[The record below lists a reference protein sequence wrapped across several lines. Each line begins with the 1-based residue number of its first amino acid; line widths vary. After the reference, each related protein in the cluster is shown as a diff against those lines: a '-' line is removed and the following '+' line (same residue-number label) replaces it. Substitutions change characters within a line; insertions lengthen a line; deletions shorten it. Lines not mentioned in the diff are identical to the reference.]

1 MQEKWVLRS
10 FSVLSALCKKRKPVQ
25 KMHSSKYS
33 PSHNTIRSAK
43 KHTCIHKGDVAM
55 QNKTAIQHEQAGLRL
70 DGSKSKCSKL
80 VKSIKRYY
88 WLYIFLIPT
97 LLYYLIWHY
106 IPMGGIVVAFQRYT
120 GAKSILESEWVG
132 LKWFESFFSSHFA
145 STTIRN
151 TLALSL
157 LSMATFPIPIVLALI
172 LNEIRNERYK
182 RFAQTVMYAPHFISM
197 VVLVSMLNIFFD
209 PNFGFVNKIIEMLG
223 GEARNFIGES
233 ESFRP
238 LYIWSG
244 VWQST
249 GWNCI
254 IYVSALSGVD
264 PALHEAAT
272 LDGASRLQ
280 RILHVN
286 LPTIAPTIIIML
298 IMRVG
303 NVMSVGA
310 DKALLMM
317 NSLNSSTAEIIG
329 TYVYSRGLLGGDFS
343 YATAVGLFTN
353 VINLIML
360 LTVNKIS
367 AKVSET
373 SLF

>member
-1 MQEKWVLRS
+1 MHMNIPVKPAKQ
-10 FSVLSALCKKRKPVQ
+10 PVQ
-25 KMHSSKYS
+25 RLG
-33 PSHNTIRSAK
+33 TE
-43 KHTCIHKGDVAM
+43 
-55 QNKTAIQHEQAGLRL
+55 KTWTT
-70 DGSKSKCSKL
+70 KL
-80 VKSIKRYY
+80 KDSMKRYY
-88 WLYIFLIPT
+88 WLYIFLLPT

-132 LKWFESFFSSHFA
+132 LRWFESFFTSHFA
-145 STTIRN
+145 ATTITN

-197 VVLVSMLNIFFD
+197 VVLVSMLTIFFD
-209 PNFGFVNKIIEMLG
+209 PNFGFINKIIELFG
-223 GEARNFIGES
+223 GEARNFMGES
-233 ESFRP
+233 GSFRS
-238 LYIWSG
+238 LYVWSG

-264 PALHEAAT
+264 PSMHEAAT

-280 RILHVN
+280 RIIHVN

-310 DKALLMM
+310 DKVLLMM
-317 NSLNSSTAEIIG
+317 NELNSSTSEIIG

-367 AKVSET
+367 SKVSET

>member
-1 MQEKWVLRS
+1 MGNQT
-10 FSVLSALCKKRKPVQ
+10 PVQ
-25 KMHSSKYS
+25 STGNG
-33 PSHNTIRSAK
+33 PRLNTENSW
-43 KHTCIHKGDVAM
+43 
-55 QNKTAIQHEQAGLRL
+55 KTKLT
-70 DGSKSKCSKL
+70 KS
-80 VKSIKRYY
+80 VKRYY
-88 WLYIFLIPT
+88 WLYIFLLPT
-97 LLYYLIWHY
+97 VLYYLIWHY

-120 GAKSILESEWVG
+120 GAKSILESDWVG
-132 LKWFESFFSSHFA
+132 IRWFESFFTSHFA
-145 STTIRN
+145 STTIGN
-151 TLALSL
+151 TMALSL

-172 LNEIRNERYK
+172 LNEIRNEKYK

-209 PNFGFVNKIIEMLG
+209 PNFGLINKVIELMG
-223 GEARNFIGES
+223 GEARNFMGES

-238 LYIWSG
+238 LYVWSG

-264 PALHEAAT
+264 PSMHEAAT
-272 LDGASRLQ
+272 LDGASRIQ

-310 DKALLMM
+310 DKVLLMM
-317 NSLNSSTAEIIG
+317 NDLNSSTSEIIG

-367 AKVSET
+367 SKVSET

>member
-1 MQEKWVLRS
+1 MRNKVSTSNEQCGVRLETRQTWVNKLAK
-10 FSVLSALCKKRKPVQ
+10 SV
-25 KMHSSKYS
+25 
-33 PSHNTIRSAK
+33 
-43 KHTCIHKGDVAM
+43 
-55 QNKTAIQHEQAGLRL
+55 
-70 DGSKSKCSKL
+70 
-80 VKSIKRYY
+80 KRYY

-106 IPMGGIVVAFQRYT
+106 IPMGGVVVAFQRYT
-120 GAKSILESEWVG
+120 GAKSILDSDWVG
-132 LKWFESFFSSHFA
+132 LRWFENFFSSHFA
-145 STTIRN
+145 SRTIIN
-151 TLALSL
+151 TMALSL
-157 LSMATFPIPIVLALI
+157 LSLATFPIPIVLALI

-209 PNFGFVNKIIEMLG
+209 PNFGFINTIIELMG
-223 GEARNFIGES
+223 GEPRNFMGES
-233 ESFRP
+233 ESFRS
-238 LYIWSG
+238 LYVWSG

-264 PALHEAAT
+264 TSMHEAAT

-280 RILHVN
+280 KIIHVN

-303 NVMSVGA
+303 NIMSVGA
-310 DKALLMM
+310 DKVLLMM
-317 NSLNSSTAEIIG
+317 NDLNTSTSEIIG

-353 VINLIML
+353 VINLVML

>member
-1 MQEKWVLRS
+1 
-10 FSVLSALCKKRKPVQ
+10 
-25 KMHSSKYS
+25 
-33 PSHNTIRSAK
+33 
-43 KHTCIHKGDVAM
+43 M
-55 QNKTAIQHEQAGLRL
+55 QNQLASNRQLAGPRIEKENSQTA
-70 DGSKSKCSKL
+70 KL
-80 VKSIKRYY
+80 VKSVKRYY

-132 LKWFESFFSSHFA
+132 LRWFENFFSSHFA
-145 STTIRN
+145 ATTIGN
-151 TLALSL
+151 TLALSF

-182 RFAQTVMYAPHFISM
+182 RFAQTIMYAPHFISM
-197 VVLVSMLNIFFD
+197 VVLVSMLKIFFD
-209 PNFGFVNKIIEMLG
+209 PSFGFVNKIIELFG
-223 GEARNFIGES
+223 GEAQNFMGQS
-233 ESFRP
+233 EAFRP
-238 LYIWSG
+238 LYVWSG

-264 PALHEAAT
+264 PSMHEAAT

-310 DKALLMM
+310 DKVLLMM
-317 NSLNSSTAEIIG
+317 NELNSSASEIIG

-353 VINLIML
+353 VINLLML

-367 AKVSET
+367 SKVSET

>member
-1 MQEKWVLRS
+1 MRNKVSTSNEQCGARLETRQTWANKLAK
-10 FSVLSALCKKRKPVQ
+10 SV
-25 KMHSSKYS
+25 
-33 PSHNTIRSAK
+33 
-43 KHTCIHKGDVAM
+43 
-55 QNKTAIQHEQAGLRL
+55 
-70 DGSKSKCSKL
+70 
-80 VKSIKRYY
+80 KRYY
-88 WLYIFLIPT
+88 WLYFFLIPT

-106 IPMGGIVVAFQRYT
+106 IPMGGVVVAFERYT
-120 GAKSILESEWVG
+120 GAKSIFDSDWVG
-132 LKWFESFFSSHFA
+132 LRWFENFFSSHFA
-145 STTIRN
+145 SRTIIN
-151 TLALSL
+151 TMALSL
-157 LSMATFPIPIVLALI
+157 LSLATFPIPIVLALI

-209 PNFGFVNKIIEMLG
+209 PNFGFINTIIELLG
-223 GEARNFIGES
+223 GEPRNFMGES
-233 ESFRP
+233 ESFRS
-238 LYIWSG
+238 LYVWSG

-264 PALHEAAT
+264 TSMHEAAT

-280 RILHVN
+280 KIIHVN

-303 NVMSVGA
+303 NIMSVGA
-310 DKALLMM
+310 DKVLLMM
-317 NSLNSSTAEIIG
+317 NDLNTSTSEIIG

-353 VINLIML
+353 VINLVML

>member
-1 MQEKWVLRS
+1 MRNKVSTSNEQCGVRLETRQTWVNKLAK
-10 FSVLSALCKKRKPVQ
+10 SV
-25 KMHSSKYS
+25 
-33 PSHNTIRSAK
+33 
-43 KHTCIHKGDVAM
+43 
-55 QNKTAIQHEQAGLRL
+55 
-70 DGSKSKCSKL
+70 
-80 VKSIKRYY
+80 KRYY

-106 IPMGGIVVAFQRYT
+106 IPMGGVVVAFQRYT
-120 GAKSILESEWVG
+120 GAKSILDSDWVG
-132 LKWFESFFSSHFA
+132 LRWFENFFSSHFA
-145 STTIRN
+145 SRTIIN
-151 TLALSL
+151 TMALSL
-157 LSMATFPIPIVLALI
+157 LSLATFPIPIVLALI

-209 PNFGFVNKIIEMLG
+209 PNFGFVNTIIELMG
-223 GEARNFIGES
+223 GEPRNFMGES
-233 ESFRP
+233 ESFRS
-238 LYIWSG
+238 LYVWSG

-264 PALHEAAT
+264 TSMHEAAT

-280 RILHVN
+280 KIIHVN

-303 NVMSVGA
+303 NIMSVGA
-310 DKALLMM
+310 DKVLLMM
-317 NSLNSSTAEIIG
+317 NDLNTSTSEIIG

-353 VINLIML
+353 VINLVML

>member
-1 MQEKWVLRS
+1 MRNLV
-10 FSVLSALCKKRKPVQ
+10 PT
-25 KMHSSKYS
+25 
-33 PSHNTIRSAK
+33 N
-43 KHTCIHKGDVAM
+43 
-55 QNKTAIQHEQAGLRL
+55 NEQAGVRL
-70 DGSKSKCSKL
+70 SKNPTWVNKL
-80 VKSIKRYY
+80 TKSVKRYY

-120 GAKSILESEWVG
+120 GAKSIIDSDWVG
-132 LKWFESFFSSHFA
+132 LKWFENFFSSHFA
-145 STTIRN
+145 SRTIIN
-151 TLALSL
+151 TMALSL
-157 LSMATFPIPIVLALI
+157 LSLATFPIPIVLALI
-172 LNEIRNERYK
+172 LNEIRSERYK
-182 RFAQTVMYAPHFISM
+182 RFAQTIMYAPHFISM
-197 VVLVSMLNIFFD
+197 VVLVIMLNIFFD
-209 PNFGFVNKIIEMLG
+209 PNYGFINTIIELCG
-223 GEARNFIGES
+223 GEARNFMGES
-233 ESFRP
+233 ESFRS
-238 LYIWSG
+238 LYVWSG

-264 PALHEAAT
+264 TSMHEAAT

-303 NVMSVGA
+303 NIMSVGA
-310 DKALLMM
+310 DKVLLMM
-317 NSLNSSTAEIIG
+317 NDLNTSTSEIIG

-367 AKVSET
+367 SKVSET

>member
-1 MQEKWVLRS
+1 MQKLV
-10 FSVLSALCKKRKPVQ
+10 PT
-25 KMHSSKYS
+25 
-33 PSHNTIRSAK
+33 N
-43 KHTCIHKGDVAM
+43 
-55 QNKTAIQHEQAGLRL
+55 NEQAGVRL
-70 DGSKSKCSKL
+70 GTNKNWFNKLSKS
-80 VKSIKRYY
+80 VKRYY

-106 IPMGGIVVAFQRYT
+106 IPMGGIVVAFERYT
-120 GAKSILESEWVG
+120 GAKSIFESDWVG
-132 LKWFESFFSSHFA
+132 LKWFEDFFTSHFA
-145 STTIRN
+145 ERTIVN
-151 TLALSL
+151 TMALSL
-157 LSMATFPIPIVLALI
+157 LSLATFPIPIVLALI

-209 PNFGFVNKIIEMLG
+209 PSFGFVNKIIELLG
-223 GEARNFIGES
+223 GEARNFMGES
-233 ESFRP
+233 ESFRS
-238 LYIWSG
+238 LYVWSG

-264 PALHEAAT
+264 TSMHEAAT

-280 RILHVN
+280 RIIHVN

-303 NVMSVGA
+303 NIMSVGA
-310 DKALLMM
+310 DKVLLMM
-317 NSLNSSTAEIIG
+317 NDLNTSTSEIIG
-329 TYVYSRGLLGGDFS
+329 TYVYSRGLLNGDFS

-367 AKVSET
+367 SKVSET

>member
-1 MQEKWVLRS
+1 MDEEKSTR
-10 FSVLSALCKKRKPVQ
+10 
-25 KMHSSKYS
+25 
-33 PSHNTIRSAK
+33 
-43 KHTCIHKGDVAM
+43 KGDVVM
-55 QNKTAIQHEQAGLRL
+55 RKPFQADRANTGVRL
-70 DGSKSKCSKL
+70 AADNSRLGKLSKS
-80 VKSIKRYY
+80 IRRYY

-97 LLYYLIWHY
+97 MLYYLIWHY

-120 GAKSILESEWVG
+120 GARSILESDWVG
-132 LKWFESFFSSHFA
+132 LKWFEDFFTSHFA
-145 STTIRN
+145 RRTIVN
-151 TLALSL
+151 TMALSL
-157 LSMATFPIPIVLALI
+157 LSLATFPIPIVLALI
-172 LNEIRNERYK
+172 LNEIRSERYK
-182 RFAQTVMYAPHFISM
+182 RFAQTIMYAPHFISM

-209 PNFGFVNKIIEMLG
+209 PNFGFINKLIELLG
-223 GEARNFIGES
+223 GEARNFMGES
-233 ESFRP
+233 DSFRA
-238 LYIWSG
+238 LYVWSG

-264 PALHEAAT
+264 ASMHEAAT

-280 RILHVN
+280 RILHIN

-303 NVMSVGA
+303 NIMSVGA
-310 DKALLMM
+310 DKVLLMM
-317 NSLNSSTAEIIG
+317 NDLNTSTSEIIG

-353 VINLIML
+353 VINLILL
-360 LTVNKIS
+360 LTVNRIS
-367 AKVSET
+367 SRVSET

>member
-1 MQEKWVLRS
+1 MGNQT
-10 FSVLSALCKKRKPVQ
+10 PVQ
-25 KMHSSKYS
+25 STGNA
-33 PSHNTIRSAK
+33 PRLNTENSW
-43 KHTCIHKGDVAM
+43 
-55 QNKTAIQHEQAGLRL
+55 KTKLT
-70 DGSKSKCSKL
+70 KS
-80 VKSIKRYY
+80 VKRYY
-88 WLYIFLIPT
+88 WLYIFLLPT
-97 LLYYLIWHY
+97 VLYYLIWHY

-120 GAKSILESEWVG
+120 GAKSILESDWVG
-132 LKWFESFFSSHFA
+132 IRWFESFFSSHFA
-145 STTIRN
+145 STTIGN
-151 TLALSL
+151 TMALSL

-172 LNEIRNERYK
+172 LNEIRNEKYK
-182 RFAQTVMYAPHFISM
+182 RFSQTVMYAPHFISM

-209 PNFGFVNKIIEMLG
+209 PNFGLINKVIELMG
-223 GEARNFIGES
+223 GEARNFMGES

-238 LYIWSG
+238 LYVWSG

-264 PALHEAAT
+264 PSMHEAAT
-272 LDGASRLQ
+272 LDGASRIQ

-310 DKALLMM
+310 DKVLLMM
-317 NSLNSSTAEIIG
+317 NDLNSSTSEIIG

-367 AKVSET
+367 SKVSET

>member
-1 MQEKWVLRS
+1 
-10 FSVLSALCKKRKPVQ
+10 
-25 KMHSSKYS
+25 
-33 PSHNTIRSAK
+33 
-43 KHTCIHKGDVAM
+43 M
-55 QNKTAIQHEQAGLRL
+55 QNKTAMPSEQTGLRL
-70 DGSKSKCSKL
+70 SETKTKGAKL

-120 GAKSILESEWVG
+120 GAKSILQSEWVG

-151 TLALSL
+151 TLALSF

-223 GEARNFIGES
+223 GEARNFMGES
-233 ESFRP
+233 ESFRS

-329 TYVYSRGLLGGDFS
+329 TYVYSRGLLSGDFS

>member
-1 MQEKWVLRS
+1 MLKQKTTIDTKTGGRLGSQNAWYNKLAKS
-10 FSVLSALCKKRKPVQ
+10 F
-25 KMHSSKYS
+25 
-33 PSHNTIRSAK
+33 
-43 KHTCIHKGDVAM
+43 
-55 QNKTAIQHEQAGLRL
+55 
-70 DGSKSKCSKL
+70 
-80 VKSIKRYY
+80 KRYY

-97 LLYYLIWHY
+97 MLYYLIWHY
-106 IPMGGIVVAFQRYT
+106 IPMGGIVVAFERYT
-120 GAKSILESEWVG
+120 GAKSIFESDWVG
-132 LKWFESFFSSHFA
+132 IKWFEDFFSSHFA
-145 STTIRN
+145 SRTIIN
-151 TLALSL
+151 TMALSL
-157 LSMATFPIPIVLALI
+157 LSLATFPIPIVLALI
-172 LNEIRNERYK
+172 INEIRNERYK

-197 VVLVSMLNIFFD
+197 VVLVSMLKIFFD
-209 PNFGFVNKIIEMLG
+209 PDFGFINKMIELFG
-223 GEARNFIGES
+223 GTARDFMGES
-233 ESFRP
+233 ESFRS

-264 PALHEAAT
+264 TSMHEAAT
-272 LDGASRLQ
+272 LDGASKLQ

-303 NVMSVGA
+303 NIMSVGA
-310 DKALLMM
+310 DKVLLMM
-317 NSLNSSTAEIIG
+317 NDMNTSTSEIIG

-353 VINLIML
+353 VINLVML

-367 AKVSET
+367 SKVSET

>member
-1 MQEKWVLRS
+1 MHMNIPANPAKQ
-10 FSVLSALCKKRKPVQ
+10 PVQ
-25 KMHSSKYS
+25 RLGKEK
-33 PSHNTIRSAK
+33 TWAAK
-43 KHTCIHKGDVAM
+43 LKDSM
-55 QNKTAIQHEQAGLRL
+55 
-70 DGSKSKCSKL
+70 
-80 VKSIKRYY
+80 KRYY
-88 WLYIFLIPT
+88 WLYIFLLPT

-132 LKWFESFFSSHFA
+132 LRWFESFFTSHFA
-145 STTIRN
+145 ATTITN

-197 VVLVSMLNIFFD
+197 VVLVSMLTIFFD
-209 PNFGFVNKIIEMLG
+209 PNFGFINKIIELFG
-223 GEARNFIGES
+223 GEARNFMGES
-233 ESFRP
+233 DSFRS
-238 LYIWSG
+238 LYVWSG

-264 PALHEAAT
+264 PSMHEAAT

-280 RILHVN
+280 RIIHVN

-310 DKALLMM
+310 DKVLLMM
-317 NSLNSSTAEIIG
+317 NELNSSTSEIIG

-367 AKVSET
+367 SKVSET

>member
-1 MQEKWVLRS
+1 MRNLV
-10 FSVLSALCKKRKPVQ
+10 PT
-25 KMHSSKYS
+25 
-33 PSHNTIRSAK
+33 N
-43 KHTCIHKGDVAM
+43 
-55 QNKTAIQHEQAGLRL
+55 NEQAGVRL
-70 DGSKSKCSKL
+70 SKNPTWVNKL
-80 VKSIKRYY
+80 TKSVKRYY

-120 GAKSILESEWVG
+120 GAKSIIDSDWVG
-132 LKWFESFFSSHFA
+132 LKWFENFFSSHFA
-145 STTIRN
+145 SRTIIN
-151 TLALSL
+151 TMALSL
-157 LSMATFPIPIVLALI
+157 LSLATFPIPIVLALI
-172 LNEIRNERYK
+172 LNEIRSERYK
-182 RFAQTVMYAPHFISM
+182 RFAQTIMYAPHFISM
-197 VVLVSMLNIFFD
+197 VVLVIMLNIFFD
-209 PNFGFVNKIIEMLG
+209 PNYGFINTIIELCG
-223 GEARNFIGES
+223 GEARNFMGES
-233 ESFRP
+233 ESFRS
-238 LYIWSG
+238 LYVWSG

-264 PALHEAAT
+264 TSMHEAAT

-303 NVMSVGA
+303 NIMSVGA
-310 DKALLMM
+310 DKVLLMM
-317 NSLNSSTAEIIG
+317 NDLNTSTSEIIG

-360 LTVNKIS
+360 LTVKKIS
-367 AKVSET
+367 SKVSET

>member
-1 MQEKWVLRS
+1 MRNLV
-10 FSVLSALCKKRKPVQ
+10 PT
-25 KMHSSKYS
+25 
-33 PSHNTIRSAK
+33 N
-43 KHTCIHKGDVAM
+43 
-55 QNKTAIQHEQAGLRL
+55 NEQAGVRL
-70 DGSKSKCSKL
+70 SKNPTWVNKL
-80 VKSIKRYY
+80 TKSVKRYY

-120 GAKSILESEWVG
+120 GAKSIIDSDWVG
-132 LKWFESFFSSHFA
+132 LKWFENFFSSHFA
-145 STTIRN
+145 SRTIIN
-151 TLALSL
+151 TMALSL
-157 LSMATFPIPIVLALI
+157 LSLATFPIPIVLALI
-172 LNEIRNERYK
+172 LNEIRSERYK
-182 RFAQTVMYAPHFISM
+182 RFAQTIMYAPHFISM

-209 PNFGFVNKIIEMLG
+209 PNYGFINTIIELCG
-223 GEARNFIGES
+223 GEARNFMGES
-233 ESFRP
+233 ESFRS
-238 LYIWSG
+238 LYVWSG
-244 VWQST
+244 VGHST

-264 PALHEAAT
+264 TSMHEAAT

-303 NVMSVGA
+303 NIMSVGA
-310 DKALLMM
+310 DKVLLMM
-317 NSLNSSTAEIIG
+317 NDLNTSTSEIIG
-329 TYVYSRGLLGGDFS
+329 TYVYSRDLLGGDFS

-367 AKVSET
+367 SKVSET

>member
-1 MQEKWVLRS
+1 MRNLV
-10 FSVLSALCKKRKPVQ
+10 PT
-25 KMHSSKYS
+25 
-33 PSHNTIRSAK
+33 N
-43 KHTCIHKGDVAM
+43 
-55 QNKTAIQHEQAGLRL
+55 NEQAGVRL
-70 DGSKSKCSKL
+70 SKNPTWVNKL
-80 VKSIKRYY
+80 TKSVKRYY

-120 GAKSILESEWVG
+120 GAKSIIDSDWVG
-132 LKWFESFFSSHFA
+132 LKWFENFFSSHFA
-145 STTIRN
+145 SRTIIN
-151 TLALSL
+151 TMALSL
-157 LSMATFPIPIVLALI
+157 LSLATFPIPIVLALI
-172 LNEIRNERYK
+172 LNEIRSERYK
-182 RFAQTVMYAPHFISM
+182 RFAQTIMYAPHFISM

-209 PNFGFVNKIIEMLG
+209 PNYGFINTIIELCG
-223 GEARNFIGES
+223 GEARNFMGES
-233 ESFRP
+233 ESFRS
-238 LYIWSG
+238 LYVWSG

-264 PALHEAAT
+264 TSMHEAAT

-303 NVMSVGA
+303 NIMSVGA
-310 DKALLMM
+310 DKVLLMM
-317 NSLNSSTAEIIG
+317 NDLNTSTSEIIG

-367 AKVSET
+367 SKVSET

>member
-1 MQEKWVLRS
+1 MPKLKSVERKAGPRLGSSDTWYNKLAKS
-10 FSVLSALCKKRKPVQ
+10 F
-25 KMHSSKYS
+25 
-33 PSHNTIRSAK
+33 
-43 KHTCIHKGDVAM
+43 
-55 QNKTAIQHEQAGLRL
+55 
-70 DGSKSKCSKL
+70 
-80 VKSIKRYY
+80 KRYY

-106 IPMGGIVVAFQRYT
+106 LPMGGVVVAFERYT
-120 GAKSILESEWVG
+120 GAKSIWESDWVG
-132 LKWFESFFSSHFA
+132 IKWFEDFFSSHFA
-145 STTIRN
+145 ARTIGN
-151 TLALSL
+151 TIILSL
-157 LSMATFPIPIVLALI
+157 LSLATFPIPIVLALI
-172 LNEIRNERYK
+172 INEIRNDRYK

-209 PNFGFVNKIIEMLG
+209 PTFGFVNKIVELFG
-223 GEARNFIGES
+223 GTARDFIGES

-264 PALHEAAT
+264 ASLHEAAT
-272 LDGASRLQ
+272 LDGASKLQ

-303 NVMSVGA
+303 NIMSVGA
-310 DKALLMM
+310 DKVLLMM
-317 NSLNSSTAEIIG
+317 NDLNTETSEIIG

-367 AKVSET
+367 SKVSET

>member
-1 MQEKWVLRS
+1 MRNLV
-10 FSVLSALCKKRKPVQ
+10 PT
-25 KMHSSKYS
+25 
-33 PSHNTIRSAK
+33 N
-43 KHTCIHKGDVAM
+43 
-55 QNKTAIQHEQAGLRL
+55 NEQAGVRL
-70 DGSKSKCSKL
+70 SKNPTWVNKL
-80 VKSIKRYY
+80 TKSVKRYY

-120 GAKSILESEWVG
+120 GAKSIIDSDWVG
-132 LKWFESFFSSHFA
+132 LKWFENFFSSHFA
-145 STTIRN
+145 SRTIIN
-151 TLALSL
+151 TMALSL
-157 LSMATFPIPIVLALI
+157 LSLATFPIPIVLALI
-172 LNEIRNERYK
+172 LNEIRSERYK
-182 RFAQTVMYAPHFISM
+182 RFAQTIMYAPHFISM

-209 PNFGFVNKIIEMLG
+209 PNYGFINTIIELCG
-223 GEARNFIGES
+223 GEARNFMGES
-233 ESFRP
+233 ESFRS
-238 LYIWSG
+238 LYVWSG

-264 PALHEAAT
+264 TSMHEAAT

-303 NVMSVGA
+303 NIMSVGA
-310 DKALLMM
+310 DKVLLMM
-317 NSLNSSTAEIIG
+317 NDLNTSTSEIIG
-329 TYVYSRGLLGGDFS
+329 TYVYSRDLLGGDFS

-367 AKVSET
+367 SKVSET

>member
-1 MQEKWVLRS
+1 MDMKTQTKPANQPYKPLTGEKTWTTKLKES
-10 FSVLSALCKKRKPVQ
+10 FR
-25 KMHSSKYS
+25 
-33 PSHNTIRSAK
+33 
-43 KHTCIHKGDVAM
+43 
-55 QNKTAIQHEQAGLRL
+55 
-70 DGSKSKCSKL
+70 
-80 VKSIKRYY
+80 RYY
-88 WLYIFLIPT
+88 WLYIFLLPT

-106 IPMGGIVVAFQRYT
+106 IPMGGIIVAFQRYT
-120 GAKSILESEWVG
+120 GAKSILDSDWVG
-132 LKWFESFFSSHFA
+132 LRWFESFFTSHFA
-145 STTIRN
+145 VTTITN
-151 TLALSL
+151 TLMLSL

-197 VVLVSMLNIFFD
+197 VVLVSMLTIFFD
-209 PNFGFVNKIIEMLG
+209 PNFGFINKIIELFG
-223 GEARNFIGES
+223 GEARNFMGES
-233 ESFRP
+233 GSFRP

-264 PALHEAAT
+264 PSMHEAAT

-310 DKALLMM
+310 DKVLLMM
-317 NSLNSSTAEIIG
+317 NELNSSTSEIIG

>member
-1 MQEKWVLRS
+1 MPKLKTVE
-10 FSVLSALCKKRKPVQ
+10 Q
-25 KMHSSKYS
+25 K
-33 PSHNTIRSAK
+33 
-43 KHTCIHKGDVAM
+43 
-55 QNKTAIQHEQAGLRL
+55 AGLRL
-70 DGSKSKCSKL
+70 GNKEAWYNKLAKSF
-80 VKSIKRYY
+80 KRYY

-106 IPMGGIVVAFQRYT
+106 VPMGGVVVAFERYT
-120 GAKSILESEWVG
+120 GAKSIFESDWVG
-132 LKWFESFFSSHFA
+132 IKWFEDFFSSHFA
-145 STTIRN
+145 ARTIGN
-151 TLALSL
+151 TVILSL
-157 LSMATFPIPIVLALI
+157 LSLATFPIPIVLALI
-172 LNEIRNERYK
+172 INEIRNERYK

-209 PNFGFVNKIIEMLG
+209 PDVGFINKIIELCG
-223 GEARNFIGES
+223 GEAREFMGES
-233 ESFRP
+233 ESFRS
-238 LYIWSG
+238 LYVWSG

-264 PALHEAAT
+264 ASLHEAAT
-272 LDGASRLQ
+272 LDGASKLQ

-303 NVMSVGA
+303 NIMSVGA
-310 DKALLMM
+310 DKVLLMM
-317 NSLNSSTAEIIG
+317 NDLNTETSEIIG

-367 AKVSET
+367 SKVSET

>member
-1 MQEKWVLRS
+1 MRNLV
-10 FSVLSALCKKRKPVQ
+10 PT
-25 KMHSSKYS
+25 
-33 PSHNTIRSAK
+33 N
-43 KHTCIHKGDVAM
+43 
-55 QNKTAIQHEQAGLRL
+55 NEQAGVRL
-70 DGSKSKCSKL
+70 SKNPTWVNKL
-80 VKSIKRYY
+80 TKSVKRYY

-120 GAKSILESEWVG
+120 GAKSIIDSDWVG
-132 LKWFESFFSSHFA
+132 LKWFENFFSSHFA
-145 STTIRN
+145 SRTIIN
-151 TLALSL
+151 TMALSL
-157 LSMATFPIPIVLALI
+157 LSLATFPIPIVLALI
-172 LNEIRNERYK
+172 LNEIRSERYK
-182 RFAQTVMYAPHFISM
+182 RFAQTIMYAPHFISM

-209 PNFGFVNKIIEMLG
+209 PNFGFINTIIELCG
-223 GEARNFIGES
+223 GEARNFMGES
-233 ESFRP
+233 ESFRS
-238 LYIWSG
+238 LYVWSG

-264 PALHEAAT
+264 TSMHEAAT

-303 NVMSVGA
+303 NIMSVGA
-310 DKALLMM
+310 DKVLLMM
-317 NSLNSSTAEIIG
+317 NDLNTSTSEIIG

-353 VINLIML
+353 VINLVML

-367 AKVSET
+367 SKVSET